1 MGYYTENGATFATN
15 YSEKE
20 KEIIV
25 LTWEKRKEQELPGQ
39 MNHVPQ

>member
-1 MGYYTENGATFATN
+1 MGYYTGNGPTFATN

-25 LTWEKRKEQELPGQ
+25 LTWEKGEELELLGQ